1 MWKSTG
7 FFAKKLGVTRETIVN
22 YIKDGHFERYTRTKK
37 GHYRIWLEI
46 ESEFIGYCRVSS
58 SKQQSSLDTQ
68 EKIIKEKYPNVTI
81 KKDIGSGFNFKR
93 KEFKAVLERAL
104 TGNPISIV
112 ATTQDRICRT
122 GFPLIKWIIE
132 LYGGKIELLEET
144 NDSEGFD
151 SNTFISF
158 ITSFIN
164 SYHGKRSHSRKQKNK
179 NLSE

>member
-22 YIKDGHFERYTRTKK
+22 YIKDGHFEKYIRTKK
-37 GHYRIWLEI
+37 GHYRIWHEI
-46 ESEFIGYCRVSS
+46 ESEFVGYCRISS

-68 EKIIKEKYPNVTI
+68 ERIIKEKHPNINI

-93 KEFKAVLERAL
+93 KEFKALLERAL

-132 LYGGKIELLEET
+132 LYGGRIELLEER
-144 NDSEGFD
+144 DKPEGFD
-151 SNTFISF
+151 SNTFIAF
-158 ITSFIN
+158 IASFIN

-179 NLSE
+179 VLPE